1 MHPVIVKQEKLE
13 NVDKEEIRDKEDQV
27 DLEVKNFSNK
37 LMVKWSNK
45 KEVNKGLQD
54 RMDKTGQKAW

>member
-37 LMVKWSNK
+37 LMVK
-45 KEVNKGLQD
+45 
-54 RMDKTGQKAW
+54 